1 MLARLPNVTLAD
13 LKAGDAVM
21 VVGSE
26 SEPGSN
32 KVTAVTMLSGVE
44 PILAATP
51 SGTPTM
57 TLSPWS
63 VGGGAPEGGGGG
75 R

>member
-1 MLARLPNVTLAD
+1 
-13 LKAGDAVM
+13 M

-63 VGGGAPEGGGGG
+63 VGGGAPDSGGGGQ
-75 R
+75 